1 MQFSIIIP
9 ALNEALLIENCLT
22 ALQSL
27 RNIAEL
33 IVVDGGSTDNT
44 CELARPLADRVIS
57 ADKGRAR
64 QMNAGAEQ
72 ASGEVLIF
80 LHADTLL
87 PAGALPRIQEHLH
100 NGSVWGRFD
109 VRLTGRHPMYKVIGF
124 MMNWRSRLSGI
135 ATGDQAIFVTRD
147 LFERV
152 GGYPDLALME
162 DITLSAALKKIARP
176 ACLFDKVSTSP
187 RRWQKFG
194 IAKTILLMWSLR
206 FRYCFEKDT
215 HKLARLYSEGRF
227 W

>member
-1 MQFSIIIP
+1 M
-9 ALNEALLIENCLT
+9 ENCLVSLQPLRST
-22 ALQSL
+22 AE
-27 RNIAEL
+27 I

-44 CELARPLADRVIS
+44 YMLAQPLADRVIS
-57 ADKGRAR
+57 TSKGRAK
-64 QMNAGAEQ
+64 QMNAGAGL

-87 PAGALPRIQEHLH
+87 PADALQRIQEHILKGAH
-100 NGSVWGRFD
+100 WGRFD
-109 VRLTGRHPMYKVIGF
+109 VCLTGRHPMFKVIGF

-135 ATGDQAIFVTRD
+135 ATGDQAIFVTRE
-147 LFERV
+147 LFERA
-152 GGYPDLALME
+152 GGYPDLELME
-162 DITLSAALKKIARP
+162 DITLSATLKKITCP
-176 ACLFDKVSTSP
+176 ACLFDQVLTSP

-206 FRYCFEKDT
+206 LRYCFEKDT